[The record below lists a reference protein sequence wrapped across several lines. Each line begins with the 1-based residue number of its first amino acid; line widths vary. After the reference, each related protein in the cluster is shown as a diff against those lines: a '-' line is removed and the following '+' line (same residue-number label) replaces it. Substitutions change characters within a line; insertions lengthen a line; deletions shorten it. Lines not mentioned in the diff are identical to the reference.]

1 MLLTE
6 VPVNEAE
13 KNNEGWIC
21 PVCGKVNAPSN
32 EMCVD
37 GCISKEV
44 AENAKKN
51 GTKQLLVE

>member
-6 VPVNEAE
+6 VPNNNTDSEE
-13 KNNEGWIC
+13 KGWVC

-32 EMCVD
+32 EMCID
-37 GCISKEV
+37 ECISKEV

-51 GTKQLLVE
+51 GTKQLLID